1 MKTVVLTRK
10 QLEKLTKEELVDE
23 LLTVNSI
30 HEDLANL
37 TSRSDEFLE
46 KNVRVESEL
55 AVSKNCTKLLSKQ
68 IETLQ
73 RNTLDSSQY
82 LRREMIEINPVP
94 EDIQDMQ
101 LEESICQ
108 ALSLTGTP
116 VSTGDLEAC
125 HRMRRR
131 DWVIV
136 KFSSRKKKRNEVIF
150 KKKSLNGK
158 SDELKNLGFTSAKI
172 FISESMCHE
181 NHQLFYR
188 CRQLKRQCLL
198 HSAWFFGNCIYVK
211 VGHNSDATKIKHICD
226 IEKVL
231 NMENIDSFLG
241 INV

>member
-94 EDIQDMQ
+94 EDLQDMQ

-116 VSTGDLEAC
+116 VSAGDHEVC

-131 DWVIV
+131 DRVIV
-136 KFSSRKKKRNEVIF
+136 KFSSRKKWNDVIF

-158 SDELKNLGFTSAKI
+158 SDELKNLVFTSEKL
-172 FISESMCHE
+172 FISDSMYHE

-188 CRQLKRQCLL
+188 
-198 HSAWFFGNCIYVK
+198 
-211 VGHNSDATKIKHICD
+211 
-226 IEKVL
+226 
-231 NMENIDSFLG
+231 
-241 INV
+241 